1 MSTKQFTTMALQ
13 RSKVAVSQSSVI
25 AASLLSNVVDFAREQ
40 KKKMGWYLVGESE
53 PARMAQPVE
62 VEKIVE
68 VEVEKIVEVEVE
80 KIVEVEVE
88 KIVEVEVAKIV
99 HVEVEK
105 VVEAALTEHPIF
117 GTLLGEFGPKSVYS
131 TPVSKLIT
139 FDIWE
144 KQRSFCAERA
154 GDLAN
159 AKRST
164 LDTVG
169 FPGVITLISHEQQQ
183 EQEPRTVCVDGQHRL
198 GAIAKLVQEGCI
210 DLESRMTVEVFSHAA
225 PSSSSSS
232 SSSSST
238 TFDDLAA
245 QVFTDINLSEPV
257 KFCDLPNAMEDVE
270 REILDE
276 ACSMFRNQH
285 KPMFKPTSNCR
296 APHVHLDS
304 LRDTL
309 FECGIVRAQK
319 FEQPEH
325 LLEWLMQEN
334 HLLAKIKKDRW
345 LSMKGRTAEQTVL
358 KNLAKAKKHAFY
370 LGMPGAMGIV
380 LGRGK

>member
-1 MSTKQFTTMALQ
+1 MALQ
-13 RSKVAVSQSSVI
+13 RSKSARDAVSQSSVI
-25 AASLLSNVVDFAREQ
+25 AASLFSNVVDFARE
-40 KKKMGWYLVGESE
+40 KKKALGWYLIQESE
-53 PARMAQPVE
+53 SAR
-62 VEKIVE
+62 IVE

-80 KIVEVEVE
+80 KIVEAEL
-88 KIVEVEVAKIV
+88 I
-99 HVEVEK
+99 
-105 VVEAALTEHPIF
+105 EHPIF

-154 GDLAN
+154 EDLAN

-169 FPGVITLISHEQQQ
+169 FPGVITLISHEQQE
-183 EQEPRTVCVDGQHRL
+183 EQEPLTVCVDGQHRL
-198 GAIAKLVQEGCI
+198 GAIAKLVQDGCI
-210 DLESRMTVEVFSHAA
+210 ALDSRMTVEVFS
-225 PSSSSSS
+225 PSSP
-232 SSSSST
+232 SST

-257 KFCDLPNAMEDVE
+257 KLCDLPNAMADLE

-296 APHVHLDS
+296 APHVHLDT

-325 LLEWLMQEN
+325 LLEWLIQEN
-334 HLLAKIKKDRW
+334 HLLAKIKKDQW
-345 LSMKGRTAEQTVL
+345 LSMKGRTAEKTVL
-358 KNLAKAKKHAFY
+358 KNLAKAKQNTFY